1 MNPNA
6 VQTVFYPLDFGDG
19 SGALLR
25 PNAIARLR
33 LAVWL
38 RAYRS
43 LKPHSSTELPL
54 RGPTLLLFK
63 FERRMPNN
71 TPATK
76 IRRHASGRPACPCR
90 GRRAATTTL
99 VVCAL

>member
-25 PNAIARLR
+25 PHAIARFR
-33 LAVWL
+33 AAWL
-38 RAYRS
+38 RADQS
-43 LKPHSSTELPL
+43 LKPHSSTVLPL

-76 IRRHASGRPACPCR
+76 IRPRATSRLACPCR